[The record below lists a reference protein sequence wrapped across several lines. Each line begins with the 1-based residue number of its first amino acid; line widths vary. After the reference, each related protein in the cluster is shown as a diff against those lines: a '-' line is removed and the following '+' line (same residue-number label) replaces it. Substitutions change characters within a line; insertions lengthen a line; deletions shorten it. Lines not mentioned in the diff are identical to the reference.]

1 MNEQRL
7 SGMKAIILCGG
18 KGTRLR
24 PLTNTLAKQ
33 LIAVANKP
41 ILYYVLE
48 QVAEAGIDDIGII
61 ISPETGQGIKEAVGD
76 GSRWNAQITY
86 ILQSEP
92 LGLAHAVKT
101 ARDFLGD
108 SAFLMFLG
116 DNLIQ
121 GGVRSFVQE
130 FTTNRADALVLLK
143 EVPDPRLFGVA
154 ELNERGEIT
163 SIVEKPREPKTNLAV
178 PGVYLFTGEVH
189 RAIERIEPSWRG
201 ELEITDTIQQ
211 LIDSGKKVR
220 SHILTGWWLDT
231 GKKDDLLEANRVV
244 LDEFVK
250 RDLRGEVDAGSQVA
264 GRVEIREGTSIEN
277 STIRGPVSI
286 DQDCKVKNSFI
297 GPFTSVGAGTVI
309 EGSSIGHSV
318 ILERCRISGIERL
331 ADSVIGRGTEVTQG
345 RQTLKALRLFVGD
358 DARVEL

>member
-1 MNEQRL
+1 
-7 SGMKAIILCGG
+7 MKALILAGG
-18 KGTRLR
+18 KGTRLK

-33 LIAVANKP
+33 LIPVANKP

-48 QVAEAGIDDIGII
+48 QVVEAEIRDIGII

-76 GSRWNAQITY
+76 GSRWNTQITY
-86 ILQSEP
+86 ILQPEP

-108 SAFLMFLG
+108 SSFLMFLG

-121 GGVRSFVQE
+121 GGVKSFVKE
-130 FTTNRADALVLLK
+130 FTTNKVDALVLLK

-154 ELNERGEIT
+154 ELNEKGEIT
-163 SIVEKPREPKTNLAV
+163 RIVEKPREPKTNLAV
-178 PGVYLFTGEVH
+178 PGVYLFTRDVH
-189 RAIERIEPSWRG
+189 QAINKIKPSWRG

-231 GKKDDLLEANRVV
+231 GKKDDLLEANRIV

-250 RDLRGEVDAGSQVA
+250 RDLRGEIDAASKVA
-264 GRVEIREGTSIEN
+264 GRVEVGKGTSVEN

-286 DQDCKVKNSFI
+286 AEECKVSNSFI
-297 GPFTSVGAGTVI
+297 GPFTSIGAGTVI
-309 EGSSIGHSV
+309 EHSSIEHSV
-318 ILERCRISGIERL
+318 ILENCRISGIERL
-331 ADSVIGRGTEVTQG
+331 ADSVIGRSTEVVKGGQDF
-345 RQTLKALRLFVGD
+345 KAVRLFIGD
-358 DARVEL
+358 DAKVEL